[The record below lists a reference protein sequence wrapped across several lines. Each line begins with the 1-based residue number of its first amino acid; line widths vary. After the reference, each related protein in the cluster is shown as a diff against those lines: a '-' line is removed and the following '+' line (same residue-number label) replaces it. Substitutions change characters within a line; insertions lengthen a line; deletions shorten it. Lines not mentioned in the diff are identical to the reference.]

1 MVVDGLGGK
10 RVVGRAGRI
19 TAWAGR
25 MVGWLMG
32 SKDPWLQHS
41 APRVVKHAPDHAI
54 LRYTITGIVVNS
66 YLRLPALTG

>member
-1 MVVDGLGGK
+1 
-10 RVVGRAGRI
+10 
-19 TAWAGR
+19 